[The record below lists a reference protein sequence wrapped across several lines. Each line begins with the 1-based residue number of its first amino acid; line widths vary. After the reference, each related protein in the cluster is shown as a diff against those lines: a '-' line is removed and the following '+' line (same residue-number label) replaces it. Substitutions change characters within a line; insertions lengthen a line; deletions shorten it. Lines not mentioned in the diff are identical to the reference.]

1 MRFGKKQVKKR
12 KWMKVVCL
20 IIFILIS
27 ALFLEDRLLDYVNN
41 RNIRNT
47 SEVLLDQVAG
57 IIERNTDDEKEMIQS
72 LKEDYMVRAK
82 AVAYILDA
90 NEKTEHDVPEL
101 QKIAKL
107 MSVDEVH
114 LFDKSGKVYSG
125 TVPKYYGYNFSSG
138 KQIAYFKPMLKNKKL
153 TMCQDVTPNTSE
165 GKKMMYA
172 ITWNDAGTRMIQVGV
187 EPVRLLEK
195 LKRNEIKSVVSNMPV
210 YEGIDIYVAD
220 RKSGK
225 IYGATDPRK
234 IGNKLKQL
242 KISKSRSVSRNIDG
256 YTVGVVYDMTH
267 LNGSNAVAMLSV
279 MLYLLIATII
289 LLIMIARVLR
299 INREKEEQYA
309 VLATMAGLNHSMYVI
324 KLRENKIMR
333 YGGAE
338 IGEENIGGSYYE
350 DADVRLRA
358 LLENRTAEEYR
369 EAAGEFVDLHTLP
382 ERMEGEK
389 YISGDFIGTTLGW
402 FQASFIAIRQDEEQ
416 RPLSVIFAV
425 RSIEYEKRKEEQ
437 LLRSSTTDELTRC
450 YNRRAYEQDIKKLT
464 ADKKFLYLSADVNGL
479 KAVNDR
485 LGHAAG
491 DELLCGVA
499 GCMKQSFED
508 YGKVYRIG
516 GDEFVT
522 ILFTDE
528 EQFGIIKQNF
538 DLLVDNWSGDT
549 VPHMSV
555 SCGAVW
561 SDERQWESVHEIAKL
576 ADQRM
581 YEKKAKHYARRKSD
595 FQNWMYKR

>member
-1 MRFGKKQVKKR
+1 
-12 KWMKVVCL
+12 MKVVCL

-338 IGEENIGGSYYE
+338 IGEENIEGSYYE

>member
-242 KISKSRSVSRNIDG
+242 KISKSRSVSRNIDS

-338 IGEENIGGSYYE
+338 IGEENIEGSYYE

>member
-1 MRFGKKQVKKR
+1 MGFGKKQVKKR

-338 IGEENIGGSYYE
+338 IGEENIEGSYYE

>member
-1 MRFGKKQVKKR
+1 
-12 KWMKVVCL
+12 MKVVCL

-225 IYGATDPRK
+225 IYGATDSRK

-242 KISKSRSVSRNIDG
+242 KISKRRSVSRNIDG

-338 IGEENIGGSYYE
+338 IGEENIEGSYYE

-528 EQFGIIKQNF
+528 QQFGIIKQNF
-538 DLLVDNWSGDT
+538 DLLVDNWSGDA

-561 SDERQWESVHEIAKL
+561 SDERQWESVREIAKL

>member
-172 ITWNDAGTRMIQVGV
+172 ITWNDAGTRMIQVAV

-225 IYGATDPRK
+225 IYGATDSGK

-338 IGEENIGGSYYE
+338 IGEENIEGSYYE

-369 EAAGEFVDLHTLP
+369 GAAGEFVDLHTLP

-402 FQASFIAIRQDEEQ
+402 FQASFIAIRQDKEQ
-416 RPLSVIFAV
+416 RPVSVIFAV

-464 ADKKFLYLSADVNGL
+464 ADKKFLYLTADVNGL

-561 SDERQWESVHEIAKL
+561 SDERQWESVREIAKL

-581 YEKKAKHYARRKSD
+581 YEKKSEHYARRKSD

>member
-1 MRFGKKQVKKR
+1 MGFGKKQVEKR
-12 KWMKVVCL
+12 KWMKVICL

-225 IYGATDPRK
+225 IYGATDSRK

-299 INREKEEQYA
+299 INREKEEQ
-309 VLATMAGLNHSMYVI
+309 
-324 KLRENKIMR
+324 
-333 YGGAE
+333 
-338 IGEENIGGSYYE
+338 
-350 DADVRLRA
+350 
-358 LLENRTAEEYR
+358 
-369 EAAGEFVDLHTLP
+369 
-382 ERMEGEK
+382 
-389 YISGDFIGTTLGW
+389 
-402 FQASFIAIRQDEEQ
+402 
-416 RPLSVIFAV
+416 
-425 RSIEYEKRKEEQ
+425 

-450 YNRRAYEQDIKKLT
+450 YNRRAYEQDIKELT
-464 ADKKFLYLSADVNGL
+464 ADKKFLYLTADVNGL

-522 ILFTDE
+522 ILFTNE

-561 SDERQWESVHEIAKL
+561 SDERQWKSVREIAKL

>member
-225 IYGATDPRK
+225 IYGATDSRK

-242 KISKSRSVSRNIDG
+242 KISKRRSVSRNIDG

-338 IGEENIGGSYYE
+338 IGEENIEGSYYE

-561 SDERQWESVHEIAKL
+561 SDERQWESVREIAKL

>member
-1 MRFGKKQVKKR
+1 
-12 KWMKVVCL
+12 MKVVCL

-107 MSVDEVH
+107 MFVDEVH

-225 IYGATDPRK
+225 IYGATDSRK

-289 LLIMIARVLR
+289 LLLMIARVLR

-338 IGEENIGGSYYE
+338 IGEENIEGSYYE
-350 DADVRLRA
+350 DADVRMRA
-358 LLENRTAEEYR
+358 LLENRTVEEYR

-402 FQASFIAIRQDEEQ
+402 FQASFIVIQQDEEQ
-416 RPLSVIFAV
+416 RPVSVIFAV

-561 SDERQWESVHEIAKL
+561 SDELQWESVREIAKL

-581 YEKKAKHYARRKSD
+581 YEKKAEHYARRKSD

>member
-225 IYGATDPRK
+225 IYGATDSRK

-242 KISKSRSVSRNIDG
+242 KISKRRSVSRNIDG

-338 IGEENIGGSYYE
+338 IGEENIEGSYYE

-528 EQFGIIKQNF
+528 QQFGIIKQNF

-561 SDERQWESVHEIAKL
+561 SDERQWESVREIAKL

>member
-138 KQIAYFKPMLKNKKL
+138 KQIAYFKLMLKNKKL

-338 IGEENIGGSYYE
+338 IGEENIEGSYYE

>member
-225 IYGATDPRK
+225 IYGATDSRK

-289 LLIMIARVLR
+289 LLLMIARVLR

-338 IGEENIGGSYYE
+338 IGEENIEGSYYE
-350 DADVRLRA
+350 DADVRMRA
-358 LLENRTAEEYR
+358 LLENRTVEEYW

-416 RPLSVIFAV
+416 RPVSVIFAV

-561 SDERQWESVHEIAKL
+561 SDELQWESVREIAKL

>member
-225 IYGATDPRK
+225 IYGATDSRK

-289 LLIMIARVLR
+289 LLLMIARVLR

-338 IGEENIGGSYYE
+338 IGEENIEGSYYE
-350 DADVRLRA
+350 DADVRMRA
-358 LLENRTAEEYR
+358 LLENRTVEEYR

-416 RPLSVIFAV
+416 RPVSVIFAV

-464 ADKKFLYLSADVNGL
+464 VDKKFLYLSADVNGL

-561 SDERQWESVHEIAKL
+561 SDERQWESVREIAKL

-595 FQNWMYKR
+595 FQNWLYKR

>member
-1 MRFGKKQVKKR
+1 MGFGKKQVEKR
-12 KWMKVVCL
+12 KWMKVICL

-172 ITWNDAGTRMIQVGV
+172 ITWNDAGTHMIQVGV

-225 IYGATDPRK
+225 LYGATDSRK

-242 KISKSRSVSRNIDG
+242 KISKSRSVLRNIDG

-338 IGEENIGGSYYE
+338 IGEENIEGSYYE

-358 LLENRTAEEYR
+358 LLENRTVEEYR
-369 EAAGEFVDLHTLP
+369 EAAREFIDLHTLP

-402 FQASFIAIRQDEEQ
+402 FHASFIAIQQDEEQ
-416 RPLSVIFAV
+416 RPVSVIFAV

-538 DLLVDNWSGDT
+538 DLLVDNWSGDA

-561 SDERQWESVHEIAKL
+561 SDERQWESVREIAKL

>member
-1 MRFGKKQVKKR
+1 MGFGKKQVEKR
-12 KWMKVVCL
+12 KWMKVICL

-82 AVAYILDA
+82 AVAYILDV

-114 LFDKSGKVYSG
+114 LFDKSGKIYSG

-187 EPVRLLEK
+187 KPVRLLEK
-195 LKRNEIKSVVSNMPV
+195 LKRNKIKSVVRNMPV

-225 IYGATDPRK
+225 IYGATDSRK

-242 KISKSRSVSRNIDG
+242 KISRSRSVSRNVDG

-267 LNGSNAVAMLSV
+267 LNGSNVAAMLSV

-338 IGEENIGGSYYE
+338 IGEENIEGSYYE
-350 DADVRLRA
+350 DADVRMRA
-358 LLENRTAEEYR
+358 LLENRTVEEYR

-402 FQASFIAIRQDEEQ
+402 FQASFIAIQQDEEQ
-416 RPLSVIFAV
+416 RPVSVIFAV
-425 RSIEYEKRKEEQ
+425 RSIEYEKRKEE
-437 LLRSSTTDELTRC
+437 
-450 YNRRAYEQDIKKLT
+450 
-464 ADKKFLYLSADVNGL
+464 
-479 KAVNDR
+479 
-485 LGHAAG
+485 
-491 DELLCGVA
+491 
-499 GCMKQSFED
+499 
-508 YGKVYRIG
+508 
-516 GDEFVT
+516 
-522 ILFTDE
+522 
-528 EQFGIIKQNF
+528 
-538 DLLVDNWSGDT
+538 
-549 VPHMSV
+549 
-555 SCGAVW
+555 
-561 SDERQWESVHEIAKL
+561 
-576 ADQRM
+576 
-581 YEKKAKHYARRKSD
+581 
-595 FQNWMYKR
+595 

>member
-1 MRFGKKQVKKR
+1 
-12 KWMKVVCL
+12 MKVVCL

-225 IYGATDPRK
+225 IYGATDSRK

-289 LLIMIARVLR
+289 LLLMIARVLR

-338 IGEENIGGSYYE
+338 IGEENIEGSYYE
-350 DADVRLRA
+350 DADVRMRA
-358 LLENRTAEEYR
+358 LLENRTVEEYR

-416 RPLSVIFAV
+416 RPVSVIFAV

-561 SDERQWESVHEIAKL
+561 SDELQWESVREIAKL

>member
-1 MRFGKKQVKKR
+1 
-12 KWMKVVCL
+12 MKVVCL

-225 IYGATDPRK
+225 IYGATDSRK

-289 LLIMIARVLR
+289 LLLMIARVLR

-338 IGEENIGGSYYE
+338 IGEENIEGSYYE
-350 DADVRLRA
+350 DADVRMRA
-358 LLENRTAEEYR
+358 LLENRTVEEYR

-402 FQASFIAIRQDEEQ
+402 FQASFIAIQQDEEQ
-416 RPLSVIFAV
+416 RPVSVIFAV

-561 SDERQWESVHEIAKL
+561 SDEQQWESVREIAKL

-581 YEKKAKHYARRKSD
+581 YEKKSEHYARRKSD

>member
-138 KQIAYFKPMLKNKKL
+138 KQIAYFKPMLKNKKR

-225 IYGATDPRK
+225 IYGATDSRK

-289 LLIMIARVLR
+289 LLLMIARVLR

-338 IGEENIGGSYYE
+338 IGEENIEGSYYE
-350 DADVRLRA
+350 DADVRMRA
-358 LLENRTAEEYR
+358 LLENRTVEEYR

-402 FQASFIAIRQDEEQ
+402 FQASFIVIQQDEEQ
-416 RPLSVIFAV
+416 RPVSVIFAV

-464 ADKKFLYLSADVNGL
+464 VDKKFLYLSADVNGL

-528 EQFGIIKQNF
+528 EQFGSIKQNF

-561 SDERQWESVHEIAKL
+561 SDELQWESVREIAKL

>member
-225 IYGATDPRK
+225 IYGATDSRK

-289 LLIMIARVLR
+289 LLLMIARVLR

-338 IGEENIGGSYYE
+338 IGEENIEGSYYE

-561 SDERQWESVHEIAKL
+561 SDERQWESVREIAKL

-581 YEKKAKHYARRKSD
+581 YEKKAEHYARRKSD

>member
-225 IYGATDPRK
+225 IYGATDSRK

-289 LLIMIARVLR
+289 LLLMIARVLR

-338 IGEENIGGSYYE
+338 IGEENIEGSYYE

-561 SDERQWESVHEIAKL
+561 SDERQWESVCEIAKL

>member
-1 MRFGKKQVKKR
+1 
-12 KWMKVVCL
+12 
-20 IIFILIS
+20 
-27 ALFLEDRLLDYVNN
+27 
-41 RNIRNT
+41 
-47 SEVLLDQVAG
+47 
-57 IIERNTDDEKEMIQS
+57 
-72 LKEDYMVRAK
+72 
-82 AVAYILDA
+82 
-90 NEKTEHDVPEL
+90 
-101 QKIAKL
+101 
-107 MSVDEVH
+107 
-114 LFDKSGKVYSG
+114 
-125 TVPKYYGYNFSSG
+125 
-138 KQIAYFKPMLKNKKL
+138 
-153 TMCQDVTPNTSE
+153 
-165 GKKMMYA
+165 MMYA

-225 IYGATDPRK
+225 IYGATDSRK

-242 KISKSRSVSRNIDG
+242 KISKRRSVSRNIDG

-338 IGEENIGGSYYE
+338 IGEENIEGSYYE

-464 ADKKFLYLSADVNGL
+464 ADKKFLYLSAEVNGL

-528 EQFGIIKQNF
+528 QQFGIIKQNF
-538 DLLVDNWSGDT
+538 DLLVDNWSGDA

-561 SDERQWESVHEIAKL
+561 SDERQWESVREIAKL

>member
-1 MRFGKKQVKKR
+1 
-12 KWMKVVCL
+12 MKVVCL

-90 NEKTEHDVPEL
+90 NEKIEHDVPEL

-225 IYGATDPRK
+225 IYGATDSRK

-338 IGEENIGGSYYE
+338 IGEENIEGSYYE

-416 RPLSVIFAV
+416 RPVSVIFAV

-464 ADKKFLYLSADVNGL
+464 ADKKFLYLTADVNGL

-499 GCMKQSFED
+499 GCMKQSFDD

-538 DLLVDNWSGDT
+538 DLLVDNWSGDA

-561 SDERQWESVHEIAKL
+561 SDEQQWESVREIAKL

>member
-172 ITWNDAGTRMIQVGV
+172 ITWNAAGTRMIQVGV

-225 IYGATDPRK
+225 IYGATDSRK

-338 IGEENIGGSYYE
+338 IGEENIEGSYYE

-416 RPLSVIFAV
+416 RPVSVIFAV

-464 ADKKFLYLSADVNGL
+464 ADKKFLYLTADVNGL

-499 GCMKQSFED
+499 GCMKQSFDD
-508 YGKVYRIG
+508 YGKVYRVG

-561 SDERQWESVHEIAKL
+561 SDERQWESVREIAKL

-581 YEKKAKHYARRKSD
+581 YEKKAEHYARRKSD

>member
-1 MRFGKKQVKKR
+1 MEFGKKQVEKR
-12 KWMKVVCL
+12 KWMKVICL

-90 NEKTEHDVPEL
+90 NEKTEHDAPEL

-225 IYGATDPRK
+225 IYGATDSRK

-309 VLATMAGLNHSMYVI
+309 LLATMAGRNHSMYVI

-338 IGEENIGGSYYE
+338 IGEENIEGSYYE

-389 YISGDFIGTTLGW
+389 YIAGDFIGTTLGW
-402 FQASFIAIRQDEEQ
+402 FQASFIAIQQDEEQ
-416 RPLSVIFAV
+416 RPVSVIFAV

-538 DLLVDNWSGDT
+538 DSLVDNWSGDT

-561 SDERQWESVHEIAKL
+561 SDERQWESVREIAKL

>member
-1 MRFGKKQVKKR
+1 M
-12 KWMKVVCL
+12 VCL

-225 IYGATDPRK
+225 IYGATDSRK

-242 KISKSRSVSRNIDG
+242 KISKRRSVSRNIDG

-338 IGEENIGGSYYE
+338 IGEENIEGSYYE

-369 EAAGEFVDLHTLP
+369 EAAREFIDLHTLP

-464 ADKKFLYLSADVNGL
+464 ADKKFLYLTADVNGL

-561 SDERQWESVHEIAKL
+561 SDERQWESVREIAKL

>member
-1 MRFGKKQVKKR
+1 MGFGKKQVKKR

-82 AVAYILDA
+82 AVSYILDA

-338 IGEENIGGSYYE
+338 IGEENIEGSYYE

>member
-1 MRFGKKQVKKR
+1 M
-12 KWMKVVCL
+12 
-20 IIFILIS
+20 
-27 ALFLEDRLLDYVNN
+27 
-41 RNIRNT
+41 
-47 SEVLLDQVAG
+47 
-57 IIERNTDDEKEMIQS
+57 
-72 LKEDYMVRAK
+72 
-82 AVAYILDA
+82 
-90 NEKTEHDVPEL
+90 PEL

-225 IYGATDPRK
+225 IYGATDSRK

-309 VLATMAGLNHSMYVI
+309 VLATMAGRNHSMYVI

-338 IGEENIGGSYYE
+338 IGEENIEGSYYE
-350 DADVRLRA
+350 DADVRMRA
-358 LLENRTAEEYR
+358 LLENRTVEEYR

-402 FQASFIAIRQDEEQ
+402 FQASFIAIQQDEEQ
-416 RPLSVIFAV
+416 RPVSVIFAV

-522 ILFTDE
+522 ILFIDE

-561 SDERQWESVHEIAKL
+561 SDELQWESVREIAKL

-581 YEKKAKHYARRKSD
+581 YEKKSEHYARRKSD

>member
-225 IYGATDPRK
+225 IYGATDSRK

-289 LLIMIARVLR
+289 LLLMIARVLR

-338 IGEENIGGSYYE
+338 IGEENIEGSYYE
-350 DADVRLRA
+350 DADVRMRA
-358 LLENRTAEEYR
+358 LLENRTVEEYR

-538 DLLVDNWSGDT
+538 DLFVDNWSGDT

-561 SDERQWESVHEIAKL
+561 SDERQWESVREIAKL

>member
-1 MRFGKKQVKKR
+1 
-12 KWMKVVCL
+12 
-20 IIFILIS
+20 
-27 ALFLEDRLLDYVNN
+27 
-41 RNIRNT
+41 
-47 SEVLLDQVAG
+47 
-57 IIERNTDDEKEMIQS
+57 
-72 LKEDYMVRAK
+72 
-82 AVAYILDA
+82 
-90 NEKTEHDVPEL
+90 
-101 QKIAKL
+101 
-107 MSVDEVH
+107 
-114 LFDKSGKVYSG
+114 
-125 TVPKYYGYNFSSG
+125 
-138 KQIAYFKPMLKNKKL
+138 
-153 TMCQDVTPNTSE
+153 
-165 GKKMMYA
+165 MMYA

-187 EPVRLLEK
+187 KPVRLLEK
-195 LKRNEIKSVVSNMPV
+195 LKRNKIKSVVRNMPV

-225 IYGATDPRK
+225 IYGATDSRK

-242 KISKSRSVSRNIDG
+242 KISRSRSVSRNVDG

-279 MLYLLIATII
+279 MVYLLIATII

-338 IGEENIGGSYYE
+338 IGEENIEGSYYE
-350 DADVRLRA
+350 DADVRMRA
-358 LLENRTAEEYR
+358 LLENRTVEEYR

-402 FQASFIAIRQDEEQ
+402 FQASFIAIQQDEEQ
-416 RPLSVIFAV
+416 RPVSVIFAV

-561 SDERQWESVHEIAKL
+561 SDERQWESVCEIAKL

>member
-225 IYGATDPRK
+225 IYGATDSGK

-333 YGGAE
+333 YGGVE
-338 IGEENIGGSYYE
+338 IGEENMEGRYYE

-358 LLENRTAEEYR
+358 LLENRTVEEYR
-369 EAAGEFVDLHTLP
+369 EAAREFIDLHTLP
-382 ERMEGEK
+382 ERMEGKK

-402 FQASFIAIRQDEEQ
+402 FHASFIAIQQDEEQ
-416 RPLSVIFAV
+416 RPVSVIFAV

-464 ADKKFLYLSADVNGL
+464 ADKKFLYLTADVNGL

-491 DELLCGVA
+491 DELLCSVA

-516 GDEFVT
+516 GDEFVA

-561 SDERQWESVHEIAKL
+561 SDERQWESVREIAKL

>member
-1 MRFGKKQVKKR
+1 M
-12 KWMKVVCL
+12 VCL

-195 LKRNEIKSVVSNMPV
+195 LKRNEIKSVVSNMPE

-338 IGEENIGGSYYE
+338 IGEENIEGSYYE

-499 GCMKQSFED
+499 GCMKQGFED

>member
-338 IGEENIGGSYYE
+338 IGEENIEGSYYE

>member
-1 MRFGKKQVKKR
+1 
-12 KWMKVVCL
+12 MKVVCL

-225 IYGATDPRK
+225 IYGATDSRK

-289 LLIMIARVLR
+289 LLLMIARVLR

-338 IGEENIGGSYYE
+338 IGEENIEGSYYE
-350 DADVRLRA
+350 DADVRMRA
-358 LLENRTAEEYR
+358 LLENRTVEEYR

-402 FQASFIAIRQDEEQ
+402 FQASFIAIQQDEEQ
-416 RPLSVIFAV
+416 RPVSVIFAV

-499 GCMKQSFED
+499 GCMKQSFDD

-561 SDERQWESVHEIAKL
+561 SDEQQWESVREIAKL

-581 YEKKAKHYARRKSD
+581 YEKKSEHYARRKSD

>member
-1 MRFGKKQVKKR
+1 MGFGKKQVEKR
-12 KWMKVVCL
+12 KWMKVICL

-172 ITWNDAGTRMIQVGV
+172 ITWNDAGTHMIQVGV

-225 IYGATDPRK
+225 IYGATDSRK

-242 KISKSRSVSRNIDG
+242 KISKSRSVLRNIDG

-338 IGEENIGGSYYE
+338 IGEENIEGSYYE

-358 LLENRTAEEYR
+358 LLENRTVEEYR
-369 EAAGEFVDLHTLP
+369 EAAREFIDLHTLP

-402 FQASFIAIRQDEEQ
+402 FHASFIAIQQDEEQ
-416 RPLSVIFAV
+416 RPVSVIFAV

-538 DLLVDNWSGDT
+538 DLLVDNWSGDA

-561 SDERQWESVHEIAKL
+561 SDERQWESVREIAKL

>member
-1 MRFGKKQVKKR
+1 
-12 KWMKVVCL
+12 MKVVCL

-225 IYGATDPRK
+225 IYGATDSRK

-338 IGEENIGGSYYE
+338 IGEENIEGSYYE

-561 SDERQWESVHEIAKL
+561 SDEQQWESVREIAKL

>member
-1 MRFGKKQVKKR
+1 
-12 KWMKVVCL
+12 MKVICL

-195 LKRNEIKSVVSNMPV
+195 LKRNEIKSVVNNMPV

-225 IYGATDPRK
+225 IYGATDSRK
-234 IGNKLKQL
+234 IGNKLIQL

-309 VLATMAGLNHSMYVI
+309 VLATMAGRNHSMYVI

-338 IGEENIGGSYYE
+338 IGEENIEGSYYE

-389 YISGDFIGTTLGW
+389 YIAGDFIGTTLGW
-402 FQASFIAIRQDEEQ
+402 FQASFIAIQQDEEQ
-416 RPLSVIFAV
+416 RPVSVIFAV

-561 SDERQWESVHEIAKL
+561 SDEQQWESVREIAKL

>member
-338 IGEENIGGSYYE
+338 IGEENIEGSYYE

-369 EAAGEFVDLHTLP
+369 EAAGEFVDLRTLP

>member
-1 MRFGKKQVKKR
+1 MGFGKKQVEKR
-12 KWMKVVCL
+12 KWMKVICL

-225 IYGATDPRK
+225 IYGATDSGK

-242 KISKSRSVSRNIDG
+242 KISKSRSVLRILFFIFFLRNIDG

-338 IGEENIGGSYYE
+338 IGEENIEGRYYE

-358 LLENRTAEEYR
+358 LLENRTVEEYR
-369 EAAGEFVDLHTLP
+369 EAAREFIDLHTLP

-402 FQASFIAIRQDEEQ
+402 FHASFIAIQQDEEQ
-416 RPLSVIFAV
+416 RPVSVIFAV

-538 DLLVDNWSGDT
+538 DSLVD
-549 VPHMSV
+549 
-555 SCGAVW
+555 VW
-561 SDERQWESVHEIAKL
+561 RLSI
-576 ADQRM
+576 
-581 YEKKAKHYARRKSD
+581 
-595 FQNWMYKR
+595 N

>member
-225 IYGATDPRK
+225 IYGATDSRK

-242 KISKSRSVSRNIDG
+242 KISKRRSVSRNIDG

-338 IGEENIGGSYYE
+338 IGEENIEGSYYE

-369 EAAGEFVDLHTLP
+369 ETAREFIDLHTLP

-464 ADKKFLYLSADVNGL
+464 ADKKFLYLTADVNGL

-561 SDERQWESVHEIAKL
+561 SDERQWESVREIAKL

>member
-20 IIFILIS
+20 IVFILIS

-101 QKIAKL
+101 QKIARL

-225 IYGATDPRK
+225 IYGATDSRK

-309 VLATMAGLNHSMYVI
+309 VLATMTGLNHSMYVI

-338 IGEENIGGSYYE
+338 IGEENIEGSYYE

-369 EAAGEFVDLHTLP
+369 EAAGEFIDLHTLP

-416 RPLSVIFAV
+416 RPVSVIFAV

-561 SDERQWESVHEIAKL
+561 SDERQWESVREIAKL